1 MMSVNFDGCGKFTA
15 RAQSLFPV
23 TVWLLSEREMK
34 TLLICLSLLC
44 ALTSTSAQN
53 LERGK
58 DINATCAGCHGEFG
72 EGGKKGEYPRIGGL
86 GKTYLSNQLKAFRSR
101 IRVNLPM
108 FPYSQER
115 ELPDQDIEDVSAY
128 LASVQLSTEWP
139 VFKPEDDALTR
150 LTAVEKVMIIPR
162 APGDL
167 ANGEK
172 IYVRDCETCHG
183 KEGLGRGRTPRLVG
197 QHTNYL
203 MKQLTAF
210 ASGERVE
217 IEDEM
222 RSVLKALKQQ
232 DLQDILAYLTLIQT
246 RQP

>member
-1 MMSVNFDGCGKFTA
+1 MPINFPDCTGFIE
-15 RAQSLFPV
+15 RAQSRFFAKSTAV
-23 TVWLLSEREMK
+23 NAQMMK

-44 ALTSTSAQN
+44 TLSSASAQN

-86 GKTYLSNQLKAFRSR
+86 GKTYISNQLKAFRSR
-101 IRVNLPM
+101 IRVNMPM

-115 ELPDQDIEDVSAY
+115 ELPDQDIEDVSSY
-128 LASVQLSTEWP
+128 LASIKLSTEWP

-167 ANGEK
+167 ANGEQ

-183 KEGLGRGRTPRLVG
+183 KEGMGRGRTPRLVG

-203 MKQLTAF
+203 MKQLNAF
-210 ASGERVE
+210 SSGERVE

-222 RSVLKALKQQ
+222 RSVLMALKPQ

-246 RQP
+246 KKP

>member
-1 MMSVNFDGCGKFTA
+1 MMLLKFLECMEFIA
-15 RAQSLFPV
+15 RAQSRFARNGMAV
-23 TVWLLSEREMK
+23 NAQKMK
-34 TLLICLSLLC
+34 TWLICLSLLC
-44 ALTSTSAQN
+44 AVSSACAQN

-86 GKTYLSNQLKAFRSR
+86 GKTYLVNQLRAFRSR

-128 LASVQLSTEWP
+128 LASVKLSTEWP

-197 QHTNYL
+197 QHSNYL
-203 MKQLTAF
+203 MKQLNAF
-210 ASGERVE
+210 ATGERVE
-217 IEDEM
+217 IEDDM
-222 RSVLKALKQQ
+222 RSVLKLLKPQ

-246 RQP
+246 KPP

>member
-1 MMSVNFDGCGKFTA
+1 
-15 RAQSLFPV
+15 
-23 TVWLLSEREMK
+23 MK
-34 TLLICLSLLC
+34 TILICVFLLC
-44 ALTSTSAQN
+44 GLSTAVAQN

-86 GKTYLSNQLKAFRSR
+86 GKTYIANQLKAFRDR
-101 IRVNLPM
+101 TRVNMPM

-115 ELPDQDIEDVSAY
+115 ELPKQDIEDVSAY
-128 LASVQLSTEWP
+128 LASVKLSTEWP
-139 VFKPEDDALTR
+139 TFKPEDDALTR
-150 LTAVEKVMIIPR
+150 LAAVEKVMIIPR

-167 ANGEK
+167 NNGK
-172 IYVRDCETCHG
+172 MIYVKDCETCHG
-183 KEGLGRGRTPRLVG
+183 KKGMGLGYIPRLVG

-210 ASGERVE
+210 ANGERVD

-222 RSVLKALKQQ
+222 RSALKALKPQ

-246 RQP
+246 K